1 MPTDATVVVF
11 ATPPFWLATA
21 IVLVTGASFGARAR
35 VGDRP
40 VSPQPILPGVS
51 IPPFIAPPF
60 GVDASPIATGR
71 GSFAA
76 LDNEAGLPNE
86 AIGSAVLVPGFTGSK
101 EDFIAL
107 LGPLAQRRVRA
118 VAFDLTGQYET
129 PGPEGAENYSLA
141 GFAADVWAVAATLPR
156 PLVLVGHS
164 FGGLVVRDAVLADP
178 LAAEGLTIIASG
190 PAALPD
196 HQQALLR
203 MFVDVMNRQGLEAV
217 LHGKRAMEA
226 AAGTQSQEPDVEAFL
241 TNRFLSNSPGS
252 LQAMIETLCGI
263 SDQID
268 ALATVAPP
276 TAVIVG
282 DQDDAWPPH
291 EQRVMAQRLGA
302 TLVELPGVG
311 HSPAVAAP
319 EPVASAIAALYDET

>member
-1 MPTDATVVVF
+1 M
-11 ATPPFWLATA
+11 
-21 IVLVTGASFGARAR
+21 
-35 VGDRP
+35 
-40 VSPQPILPGVS
+40 S

-71 GSFAA
+71 GTFAT
-76 LDNEAGLPNE
+76 LDNEAALTNGS
-86 AIGSAVLVPGFTGSK
+86 IGSAVLVPGFTGSK

-141 GFAADVWAVAATLPR
+141 GFAADVWAVAATVPR

-164 FGGLVVRDAVLADP
+164 FGGLVVREAVLADP
-178 LAAEGLTIIASG
+178 LAADGLALIASG

-217 LHGKRAMEA
+217 LQGKRALDA
-226 AAGTQSQEPDVEAFL
+226 AAGVVPLPPDMEAFL
-241 TNRFLSNSPGS
+241 TRRFLSNSGGS

-263 SDQID
+263 SDQVD

-276 TAVIVG
+276 TAVIIG
-282 DQDDAWPPH
+282 DKDDAWPPA
-291 EQRVMAQRLGA
+291 EQRVMAERLGA

-311 HSPAVAAP
+311 HSPAVDAP
-319 EPVASAIAALYDET
+319 DAVADAIAALYAET